1 MNRQG
6 FALYLTFL
14 VTTVVFMLVTAGQT
28 ISRLSLDMGRTDV
41 LETIVFHAADG
52 ALEKGIAHL
61 RGKFEPFDL
70 TYEAKFEN
78 NRNLKVNLAA
88 KNENSNSETLSL
100 LCAVSLFEGNNLLI
114 KKTYMRTNIENRLG
128 RSGLGRFM
136 EVR

>member
-52 ALEKGIAHL
+52 GLEKGIAHL

-70 TYEAKFEN
+70 AYEAKLDN
-78 NRNLKVNLAA
+78 NRDLKVNVAA
-88 KNENSNSETLSL
+88 KHENPNNEALTLK
-100 LCAVSLFEGNNLLI
+100 CDVSLFEGNALLI
-114 KKTYMRTNIENRLG
+114 KKTYMRSNIENQSG
-128 RSGLGRFM
+128 RNGIGRFM

>member
-61 RGKFEPFDL
+61 RGKFQPFDL
-70 TYEAKFEN
+70 AYEGKLDN
-78 NRNLKVNLAA
+78 NRDLKISLAA
-88 KNENSNSETLSL
+88 KHENPNNKVLTLR
-100 LCAVSLFEGNNLLI
+100 CNVSLFEGNTLLI
-114 KKTYMRTNIENRLG
+114 KKTYMRSNIENQSG
-128 RSGLGRFM
+128 RNGIGRFM